1 MEKTK
6 IIHSKEMKKPLWIIP
21 LSIVIPVSIISLIAF
36 VAPPTQSEPSTTNTE
51 EILEIERYNP
61 QGLSQP
67 TGYSQVVTIKG
78 KYKTIHLGGKAGI
91 YEDDT
96 FPESLEEQSDLT
108 FENIRIALAAA
119 GASPKDVVDIQ
130 IYIVNLQDIDF
141 DTNPVY
147 ADVRNFFPLGHKP
160 TSMVIGVSD
169 LAYPGLLVE
178 VNVKAVIAED

>member
-6 IIHSKEMKKPLWIIP
+6 YIYSDEIKKPFWVII
-21 LSIVIPVSIISLIAF
+21 LSIIIPVSIISLIAF
-36 VAPPTQSEPSTTNTE
+36 FASPAQSEQSTTNTE

-130 IYIVNLQDIDF
+130 IYIVDLQDIDF

>member
-6 IIHSKEMKKPLWIIP
+6 IIHSNEMKKPLWIIP

-36 VAPPTQSEPSTTNTE
+36 VALPTQSEPSTTNTE

-130 IYIVNLQDIDF
+130 IYIVDLQDIDF

>member
-6 IIHSKEMKKPLWIIP
+6 IIHSNEMKKPLWIIP

-130 IYIVNLQDIDF
+130 IYIVDLQDIDF

>member
-6 IIHSKEMKKPLWIIP
+6 IIHNNEMKKPLWIIP

-130 IYIVNLQDIDF
+130 IYIVDLQDIDF

>member
-6 IIHSKEMKKPLWIIP
+6 IIHSNEMKKPLWIIP

-178 VNVKAVIAED
+178 INVKAVIAED

>member
-1 MEKTK
+1 MKKTEY
-6 IIHSKEMKKPLWIIP
+6 IYSDEMKKPLWIIN
-21 LSIVIPVSIISLIAF
+21 LSIVIQISVIILIPF
-36 VAPPTQSEPSTTNTE
+36 VAEPTQSELNATNTE
-51 EILEIERYNP
+51 EMLEIKRYNP

-78 KYKTIHLGGKAGI
+78 NYKTIHLGGKAGI
-91 YEDDT
+91 YADDT

-108 FENIRIALAAA
+108 FENIRIALEAA

-130 IYIVNLQDIDF
+130 IYIVNLDDIDF

-160 TSMVIGVSD
+160 TSMVIGVSA

>member
-6 IIHSKEMKKPLWIIP
+6 YIYSDEMKKSFWVIV

-130 IYIVNLQDIDF
+130 IYIVDLQDIDF

-160 TSMVIGVSD
+160 TSMVIGVSA

>member
-6 IIHSKEMKKPLWIIP
+6 IIHSNEMKKPLWIIP

>member
-6 IIHSKEMKKPLWIIP
+6 IIHSNEMKKPLWIIP

-130 IYIVNLQDIDF
+130 IYIVDLQDIDF

-160 TSMVIGVSD
+160 TSMVIGVSA

>member
-6 IIHSKEMKKPLWIIP
+6 IIHSNEMKKPFWVIV

-130 IYIVNLQDIDF
+130 IYIVDLQDIDF

>member
-1 MEKTK
+1 MEKIK
-6 IIHSKEMKKPLWIIP
+6 NIHSNEMKKPLWIIP

-36 VAPPTQSEPSTTNTE
+36 VAPPTQSKPSTTNTE